1 MAVVLHQIA
10 EKIQVFRLP
19 VSVILPFS
27 ENCVPFVND
36 NHYPPSIIRINII
49 QCLDQIV
56 IAEIINIRIF
66 LLQLPDDQPLHF
78 FQSFG
83 NGCPLFD
90 KPGHHYPDHIKFSKI
105 FIPGSFFFSGT
116 IECA

>member
-1 MAVVLHQIA
+1 VAVVLHQIA

-66 LLQLPDDQPLHF
+66 LKYIDDKWDGKVENYLI
-78 FQSFG
+78 S
-83 NGCPLFD
+83 NGMTESEINALRD
-90 KPGHHYPDHIKFSKI
+90 KCVG
-105 FIPGSFFFSGT
+105 
-116 IECA
+116 